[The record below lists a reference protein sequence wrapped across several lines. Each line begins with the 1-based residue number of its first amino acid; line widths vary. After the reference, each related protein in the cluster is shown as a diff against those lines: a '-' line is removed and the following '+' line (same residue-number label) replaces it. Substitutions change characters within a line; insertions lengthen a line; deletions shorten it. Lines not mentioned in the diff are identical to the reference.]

1 MPLASPPE
9 QAPQV
14 AQSLFRRTM
23 TLPVSEFVGQWR
35 NPNDVLSVVLIIGAE
50 TVRSALAHL
59 AGNSTFVP
67 VCFSFGWV
75 AFSFNNIVSI
85 AGEGRLMP
93 NPDYPCKIINAES
106 GYSRENRSWMVGRLL
121 RDNEHPLTNEALCV
135 TVWRAVSGTKGLPK
149 AGHSNRWSRIF
160 IMNGLVMVV
169 QLVIAAI
176 PWMLYE
182 DWSIFLIAAV
192 GTVLALMMGALPQWR
207 AEKFSCRTNESK
219 KDVLITRGIGTRHV
233 MMIIGDGN
241 CLDIEDLAGGESPRS
256 YRMWQNFYNLDAN
269 KHATNDP
276 SLPPPANSPLKKRG
290 VTLHKIMTGGGER
303 PGTIGHVPIA
313 FWFTRIICF
322 IFAILWICLLISV
335 AGLKTNAWYLL
346 LVGAIGMIQN
356 SFVAGFRQDMV
367 ASGVHLEKQEN
378 ETVKGPK
385 VMRVLM
391 DLEIERPNAGLS
403 LMCECKLGS
412 CAQWI
417 QLISR

>member
-1 MPLASPPE
+1 MG
-9 QAPQV
+9 
-14 AQSLFRRTM
+14 
-23 TLPVSEFVGQWR
+23 LPVSEFVGQWR

-93 NPDYPCKIINAES
+93 DPDYPCKIINAES
-106 GYSRENRSWMVGRLL
+106 GYGRENRSWMVGRLL
-121 RDNEHPLTNEALCV
+121 RDNEEALNNEALCV

-160 IMNGLVMVV
+160 IMNGLVMIL
-169 QLVIAAI
+169 QLVIAAV
-176 PWMLYE
+176 PWITDE
-182 DWSIFLIAAV
+182 DWSIFLITTI
-192 GTVLALMMGALPQWR
+192 GTMLALMMGALPQWR

-233 MMIIGDGN
+233 MMIVGDGH

-269 KHATNDP
+269 KTAANDS
-276 SLPPPANSPLKKRG
+276 SLPSPASSQTKKRG
-290 VTLHKIMTGGGER
+290 LTLYKVLIGGGEN
-303 PGTIGHVPIA
+303 PGTIGDVPIA
-313 FWFTRIICF
+313 FWFTRIICVA
-322 IFAILWICLLISV
+322 FAILWICLLISV

-346 LVGAIGMIQN
+346 LVGSIGMIQN

-367 ASGVHLEKQEN
+367 ASGLHLEKQVE

-385 VMRVLM
+385 VMKVLM
-391 DLEIERPNAGLS
+391 DLEIERPNAGLC
-403 LMCECKLGS
+403 LMGECEFAATS
-412 CAQWI
+412 
-417 QLISR
+417 S